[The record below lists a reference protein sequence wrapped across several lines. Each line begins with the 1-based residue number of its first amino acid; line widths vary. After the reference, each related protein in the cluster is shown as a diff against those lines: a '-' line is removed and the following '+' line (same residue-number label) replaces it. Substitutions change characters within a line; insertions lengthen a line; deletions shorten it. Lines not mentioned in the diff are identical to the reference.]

1 MGLIQPGTGYNFVN
15 SEDGS
20 SLEIL
25 FPEVATLPPEQF
37 KVEMDGDNV
46 RVAKGRVVAQEV
58 TNVPLTRLQ
67 EYNVIGFAVYP
78 TDKLE
83 TGTDANSV
91 YVSDGGYVEIDKYVP
106 AEGEEP
112 ATGSNAWGVYLIR
125 NVDNTGDEGPVV
137 MPFLAV
143 MADGSDAENF
153 STPWENGLE
162 KSYYLIRRMEQVEV
176 TVGEELIT
184 ITSQVSLSAA
194 VNRNQCQ
201 RLKIAAINWA
211 DATGWTVTQHLIGTL
226 YMPNNVHFQGEF
238 QYEDPDPSPSV
249 DWPLNTAENES
260 WSDPWTGYTKNF
272 NSGGPSTTE
281 NIPV

>member
-1 MGLIQPGTGYNFVN
+1 
-15 SEDGS
+15 
-20 SLEIL
+20 
-25 FPEVATLPPEQF
+25 
-37 KVEMDGDNV
+37 
-46 RVAKGRVVAQEV
+46 
-58 TNVPLTRLQ
+58 
-67 EYNVIGFAVYP
+67 
-78 TDKLE
+78 
-83 TGTDANSV
+83 
-91 YVSDGGYVEIDKYVP
+91 
-106 AEGEEP
+106 
-112 ATGSNAWGVYLIR
+112 
-125 NVDNTGDEGPVV
+125 
-137 MPFLAV
+137 

-153 STPWENGLE
+153 STPWESGVE
-162 KSYYLIRRMEQVEV
+162 KGYYLIRQTEQIEV

-184 ITSQVSLSAA
+184 VEVQVSLSTL

-226 YMPNNVHFQGEF
+226 YMPNNVHFGGEL
-238 QYEDPDPSPSV
+238 QYEDPDPSPAV